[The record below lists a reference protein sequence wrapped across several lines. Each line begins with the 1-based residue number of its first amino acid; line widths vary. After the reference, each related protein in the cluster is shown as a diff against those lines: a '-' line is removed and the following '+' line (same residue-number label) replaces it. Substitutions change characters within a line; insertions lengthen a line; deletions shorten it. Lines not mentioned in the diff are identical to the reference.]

1 MQTAANRGYAAVT
14 TKNRITV
21 NLDDDEYE
29 ALLKL
34 SEETDRSLAWLGR
47 RAICNLLTKKGD
59 SAEHVFTSIGD
70 RGEPSRRQSL

>member
-1 MQTAANRGYAAVT
+1 MQSAANRGYAAVT

-21 NLDDDEYE
+21 NLEDDEYE

-34 SEETDRSLAWLGR
+34 SADTDRSLAWLGR
-47 RAICNLLTKKGD
+47 RAICELLAKRDD

-70 RGEPSRRQSL
+70 RGEASRPQSL